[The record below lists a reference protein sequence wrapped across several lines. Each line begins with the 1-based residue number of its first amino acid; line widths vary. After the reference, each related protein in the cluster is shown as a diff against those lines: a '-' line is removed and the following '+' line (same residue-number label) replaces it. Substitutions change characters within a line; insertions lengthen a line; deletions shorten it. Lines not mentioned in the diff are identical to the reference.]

1 MLAPWVRRHWL
12 LKHRMIAA
20 QQSCGNKTPTQHL
33 VGLGNFEEPGAVVSQ
48 RESWAPKTSTPE
60 SNRTETQISGRD
72 FPLWIVENHAQIG
85 WTIMRSYPAN
95 WERPK
100 KVWKPCGENWSDPQQ
115 RQQDPESLFPAF
127 LSAPH
132 TVTHRFLMGLCA
144 TSFLL
149 IYPRSS
155 VDIPR
160 NHPEG
165 LSMLACMTI
174 GWADTDHFNWSHGF
188 WPLSWKQ
195 NTFSYYITL
204 ESEITNYSQRG

>member
-12 LKHRMIAA
+12 LKHSMIAA

-72 FPLWIVENHAQIG
+72 FPLWILENHAQIG
-85 WTIMRSYPAN
+85 WTIMRSYPGN

-132 TVTHRFLMGLCA
+132 TVTHRFLMVSNCFQKAPRTVCHFISPHLPKKLRWHSQKPPWRIIHVGMHDYRVGRYW
-144 TSFLL
+144 SF
-149 IYPRSS
+149 
-155 VDIPR
+155 
-160 NHPEG
+160 
-165 LSMLACMTI
+165 
-174 GWADTDHFNWSHGF
+174 
-188 WPLSWKQ
+188 
-195 NTFSYYITL
+195 
-204 ESEITNYSQRG
+204 